1 MPKRLIFILLIVS
14 CCQSQG
20 NLTFLGDL
28 SNDLKEVSAIDYFNT
43 DDHFWIIEDS
53 GNKNEIFA
61 LDQNGDIVK
70 SVVVT
75 NAQNRDWEDLTFD
88 KKGNLYIGDFGN
100 NSKNQILY
108 TIYRINHESLTDS
121 EVSAEKIDF
130 FLSPEDKPEDFEAFF
145 ISNDSIYLFSKD
157 NKITS
162 VYKVPN
168 LIGKHK
174 ALLISEYNL
183 PGKHNKVTSAD
194 ISYDGKTAVL
204 LNHDKLW
211 KLTNFNGEDF
221 FSGRIEEL
229 VFKHDSQKE
238 GVCFKTDSTVVITDE
253 RNGSEGGNLYEFNI
267 YNNKKGANN

>member
-1 MPKRLIFILLIVS
+1 VS
-14 CCQSQG
+14 SCQSQG
-20 NLTFLGDL
+20 NLTILGDL
-28 SNDLKEVSAIDYFNT
+28 SNDLKEVSAVAYYKSEN
-43 DDHFWIIEDS
+43 HFWIIEDS

-61 LDQNGDIVK
+61 LDQKGDIVK

-75 NAQNRDWEDLTFD
+75 NAENRDWEDLTFD
-88 KKGNLYIGDFGN
+88 KKGNLYVGDFGN
-100 NSKNQILY
+100 NSKDQILY
-108 TIYRINHESLTDS
+108 TIYRINHESLKNR

-130 FLSPEDKPEDFEAFF
+130 FLPPEHNPEDFEAFF
-145 ISNDSIYLFSKD
+145 LRNNSIYLFSKD

-168 LIGKHK
+168 LTGKHE
-174 ALLISEYNL
+174 AIFITEYNL

-194 ISYDGKTAVL
+194 ISDDGKTAIL

-211 KLTNFNGEDF
+211 KLTNFNGEDY
-221 FSGRIEEL
+221 FSGHIEKL

-253 RNGSEGGNLYEFNI
+253 RNGSEGGNFYEFNLLE
-267 YNNKKGANN
+267 NKKGANN

>member
-267 YNNKKGANN
+267 LNNKKGANN